1 MTLALVLLGL
11 FVALVAGIGLTRGR
25 LVTVLAGAVPLPA
38 LLLVGRGIG
47 LLGWALGIRRRVALE
62 NLATAFPDRD
72 EAFRRR
78 ILFRFWQHLGR
89 LVVEFLRSPSLS
101 PADIDRLVDI
111 DPEGYARFER
121 AYGEGKGAV
130 VVTAHF
136 GNFELLGSFWNRRGL
151 KVTAITKRLS
161 KNAFNAFWLEQR
173 RRAGLLEVPDSGS
186 IREILGVLRRREVLA
201 IMIDQN
207 MIPRRAVFA
216 PFFGKPAATTPAPAV
231 FAERSGAPVFL
242 VLMHPLPGGRHRVT
256 LDGPV
261 PFEREGDRE
270 RDVLAFTA
278 QLNRLLE
285 ERVRAEPEH
294 WYWIHRRWKTRPPDE
309 SADRLP
315 PAVPDRSGP
324 GAPTEP
330 DGAARVPLSPTG
342 Q

>member
-1 MTLALVLLGL
+1 MTVLLVLLG
-11 FVALVAGIGLTRGR
+11 FFAAFLVGTWLTRGR
-25 LVTVLAGAVPLPA
+25 LVTVLAGAVPLPL

-47 LLGWALGIRRRVALE
+47 LLGWALGIRRRVARE

-78 ILFRFWQHLGR
+78 VLFRFWQHLGR
-89 LVVEFLRSPSLS
+89 LVVEFLRSPGLS
-101 PADIDRLVDI
+101 PEDVDRLVDI

-136 GNFELLGSFWNRRGL
+136 GNFELLGSIWSRRNL
-151 KVTAITKRLS
+151 PVTAITKRLS
-161 KNAFNAFWLEQR
+161 RNAFNDFWLAQR
-173 RRAGLLEVPDSGS
+173 RRAGLAEVPDSGS
-186 IREILGVLRRREVLA
+186 IREILAVLRRREVLA

-216 PFFGKPAATTPAPAV
+216 PFFGKLAATTPAPAV

-261 PFEREGDRE
+261 PFDRGGDRE

-278 QLNRLLE
+278 KLNRLLE
-285 ERVRAEPEH
+285 ERVRAEPEY
-294 WYWIHRRWKTRPPDE
+294 WYWIHRRWKTRPPE
-309 SADRLP
+309 EH
-315 PAVPDRSGP
+315 PDRPPDQSGP
-324 GAPTEP
+324 GASTASHEE
-330 DGAARVPLSPTG
+330 ARVPLSPTG
-342 Q
+342 P